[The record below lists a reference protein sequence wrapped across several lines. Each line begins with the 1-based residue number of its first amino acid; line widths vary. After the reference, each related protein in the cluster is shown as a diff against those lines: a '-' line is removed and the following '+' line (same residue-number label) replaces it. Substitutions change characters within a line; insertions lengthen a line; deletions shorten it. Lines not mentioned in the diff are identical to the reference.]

1 MKQSLI
7 FILIFLTSCSYF
19 FNRKTERVIARV
31 YDDYLYESDLKGV
44 IPLGTAPEDS
54 TLLARNFIDT
64 WIRQKLLTR
73 QAENNLPAEQL
84 DFSNQLESYKNSL
97 TIFEYEHELV
107 NQKLD
112 TIVSEEEIETYYTNN
127 QKNFL
132 LKENIV
138 QMQYVKVP
146 VRSKNVRQF
155 KDLLYSGASEDKTR
169 LSELA
174 EKYAADYFLDEQDW
188 LLFNDVLA
196 QIPIKT
202 YNQEEYLKNHQNL
215 EVQDSLYYYFVR
227 FRDFRIKENISPLSF
242 EKDRIRNI
250 ILNKRKMELIN
261 KMHQDVYD
269 NALKK
274 NDFET
279 Y

>member
-19 FNRKTERVIARV
+19 FNRKSERVIARA

-44 IPLGTAPEDS
+44 IPSGTAPEDS
-54 TLLARNFIDT
+54 TILARNFIDT

-146 VRSKNVRQF
+146 IKSKNVRQF

-188 LLFNDVLA
+188 LLFNEVLA

-274 NDFET
+274 NDFEI

>member
-7 FILIFLTSCSYF
+7 FILVFLTSCSYF
-19 FNRKTERVIARV
+19 FDRKTERVIARA

-44 IPLGTAPEDS
+44 IPPGTAPEDS
-54 TLLARNFIDT
+54 TILAKNFIDT
-64 WIRQKLLTR
+64 WIHQRLLIR
-73 QAENNLPAEQL
+73 QAENNLTTEQL
-84 DFSNQLESYKNSL
+84 DFSSQLESYKNSL

-112 TIVSEEEIETYYTNN
+112 TIVSEGEIETYYSNN

-138 QMQYVKVP
+138 QLQYVKIP
-146 VRSKNVRQF
+146 VKSKNIKQF
-155 KDLLYSGASEDKTR
+155 KDLLFSGASEDKTR

-202 YNQEEYLKNHQNL
+202 YNQEDYLKNHQNL

-242 EKDRIRNI
+242 EKERIRNI

-274 NDFET
+274 NDFEA

>member
-1 MKQSLI
+1 
-7 FILIFLTSCSYF
+7 
-19 FNRKTERVIARV
+19 
-31 YDDYLYESDLKGV
+31 
-44 IPLGTAPEDS
+44 
-54 TLLARNFIDT
+54 
-64 WIRQKLLTR
+64 
-73 QAENNLPAEQL
+73 
-84 DFSNQLESYKNSL
+84 
-97 TIFEYEHELV
+97 
-107 NQKLD
+107 
-112 TIVSEEEIETYYTNN
+112 
-127 QKNFL
+127 
-132 LKENIV
+132 
-138 QMQYVKVP
+138 
-146 VRSKNVRQF
+146 
-155 KDLLYSGASEDKTR
+155 
-169 LSELA
+169 
-174 EKYAADYFLDEQDW
+174 
-188 LLFNDVLA
+188 LA

-274 NDFET
+274 NDFEI